1 MLLADFGVSKIV
13 QEDTTVQLHSQVGTF
28 MYMSPEIRFNMSYSF
43 EADFWAMGAMLHE
56 IITGKFLMNERE
68 AVVVSNGLDPLTASF
83 VRQLTIADRERRL
96 GFGSDGAAQLRAH
109 GYFEGLDFDELL
121 HSETGPLSEMVQ
133 SSMKTLTHLL
143 GRGRPSSASSHDTA
157 SDATAD
163 VTSARAGGVPDAGYV
178 QQHPSCKS
186 CSGRSAQ
193 ARRTRWSTTQLV
205 NLCPFRKSR
214 SGWVL
219 TSAMTMLPR

>member
-28 MYMSPEIRFNMSYSF
+28 MYMSPEIRFNMPYSF

-133 SSMKTLTHLL
+133 SSMKTLTHLV

-163 VTSARAGGVPDAGYV
+163 VTSARAGGVPDK
-178 QQHPSCKS
+178 QRLKP
-186 CSGRSAQ
+186 RRQ
-193 ARRTRWSTTQLV
+193 ARS
-205 NLCPFRKSR
+205 PHS
-214 SGWVL
+214 
-219 TSAMTMLPR
+219 SASY